1 MERDLGRA
9 TRQNGEWTTF
19 LSPSHW
25 PQWPW
30 LSSGQWRVCTL
41 LAIGLSGA
49 SGGATPDA
57 VLAVT
62 CVLPKTAG

>member
-1 MERDLGRA
+1 MVRDLARA
-9 TRQNGEWTTF
+9 THRQNREWTTS

-30 LSSGQWRVCTL
+30 LYSGQWRVCTL

-49 SGGATPDA
+49 SGGKARAA
-57 VLAVT
+57 VLA
-62 CVLPKTAG
+62 G